1 MALGEEHLKG
11 FGFGVLPMH
20 LSENHLP
27 DTIYHL
33 RIPSWLGPEIW
44 NRSVSDPN
52 LGAFMFCEF
61 CVFSVQAL
69 CSGCYSLIHSP
80 LVSE

>member
-11 FGFGVLPMH
+11 LGLGILSMH

-33 RIPSWLGPEIW
+33 RIPSQLGPEIW
-44 NRSVSDPN
+44 SRSVLDPN
-52 LGAFMFCEF
+52 LGALVFCGLCFVLCF
-61 CVFSVQAL
+61 CGWIFLQWVISAFS
-69 CSGCYSLIHSP
+69 
-80 LVSE
+80 